1 MNGKPLDIFVVNTL
15 GSGAQALCVL
25 LLLPVLVSL
34 RGLSLTELP
43 QYVSD
48 GERAGAW
55 CFVPAVRGVA
65 GPQAG
70 TLREMGVL
78 PFWTKLF
85 LGSAPGTEQRG
96 MTLHLRP

>member
-48 GERAGAW
+48 GERAGLHAL
-55 CFVPAVRGVA
+55 C
-65 GPQAG
+65 
-70 TLREMGVL
+70 TLQLLRVL
-78 PFWTKLF
+78 V
-85 LGSAPGTEQRG
+85 
-96 MTLHLRP
+96 

>member
-48 GERAGAW
+48 GERAG
-55 CFVPAVRGVA
+55 
-65 GPQAG
+65 PQA
-70 TLREMGVL
+70 LCVL
-78 PFWTKLF
+78 LLLPMLV
-85 LGSAPGTEQRG
+85 
-96 MTLHLRP
+96 

>member
-1 MNGKPLDIFVVNTL
+1 MGGKPLDIFVVNTL

-48 GERAGAW
+48 GERAGPGCRAS
-55 CFVPAVRGVA
+55 PAVSGVA
-65 GPQAG
+65 GPSAG
-70 TLREMGVL
+70 GV
-78 PFWTKLF
+78 P
-85 LGSAPGTEQRG
+85 
-96 MTLHLRP
+96 